1 MKKPRTI
8 VLIYSGEA
16 PTPEVLATIAANI
29 GAMCKTDQ
37 VDPFVFEPE
46 EMAKAMISAIG
57 KKTKVCTESSLTM
70 ADKAAIF
77 IWKRMKDSLGTNYT
91 QEHFILELL
100 KKIGE
105 AKSNK
110 NNKESKAFINAL
122 FILSQPNLEFS
133 SKEILRDCHLN
144 EDRIAIIRDTYKFI
158 FDE

>member
-1 MKKPRTI
+1 MKKPRAI
-8 VLIYSGEA
+8 VLIYSGEEPSA
-16 PTPEVLATIAANI
+16 ELLAVIAANV
-29 GAMCKTDQ
+29 AEVCRTDQ
-37 VDPFVFEPE
+37 VDPFVFDPE
-46 EMAKAMISAIG
+46 DMARIMISAVG
-57 KKTKVCTESSLTM
+57 KKAKVCTETHLTT

-77 IWKRMKDSLGTNYT
+77 IYKRMKDSLGTNYT
-91 QEHFILELL
+91 KENFILELL

-144 EDRIAIIRDTYKFI
+144 EDRIAIIRDTYNFI

>member
-29 GAMCKTDQ
+29 GAMCETDQ
-37 VDPFVFEPE
+37 VDPFVFDPE
-46 EMAKAMISAIG
+46 DIARIAISAIN
-57 KKTKVCTESSLTM
+57 KKAKVCTETSLTT

-77 IWKRMKDSLGTNYT
+77 IWKRMKDSLSVNYT
-91 QEHFILELL
+91 KEIFMLELL

-133 SKEILRDCHLN
+133 SKEILKDCHLN
-144 EDRIAIIRDTYKFI
+144 EERIAIIRDTYRFM